1 MGSRPILLNRGWS
14 ETQFLKMLLAPL
26 VVVLSLATSIHSL
39 SAPECA
45 DGSISVCKC
54 GDGNPPD
61 FSTFPPCDIKKGKP
75 KCECSGGG
83 ALLQSTSNQ
92 GQRDLAVLAGLPA
105 LTKPLLS
112 VSNAPEEAAPPQR
125 QGAIRNVPPAPSS
138 VRMALHS
145 CVS

>member
-26 VVVLSLATSIHSL
+26 LVVLSLATSIHSL

-61 FSTFPPCDIKKGKP
+61 FSTCDIKKGKP
-75 KCECSGGG
+75 ECECSGGG
-83 ALLQSTSNQ
+83 GLASKYLKPRPKRPCRPACADKTPPLSLQCSGGGSPT
-92 GQRDLAVLAGLPA
+92 AEAGSYPKCASGSLVCQDGA
-105 LTKPLLS
+105 PL
-112 VSNAPEEAAPPQR
+112 
-125 QGAIRNVPPAPSS
+125 
-138 VRMALHS
+138 
-145 CVS
+145 

>member
-1 MGSRPILLNRGWS
+1 MG
-14 ETQFLKMLLAPL
+14 
-26 VVVLSLATSIHSL
+26 IHSTEVEL
-39 SAPECA
+39 KLNFSKWCSFPWSSSSSPWPPRSTASLPQSVLMDPPPFANVETETHPTSPPPPPVTSRRASPSVSAQE
-45 DGSISVCKC
+45 V
-54 GDGNPPD
+54 
-61 FSTFPPCDIKKGKP
+61 
-75 KCECSGGG
+75 G

-145 CVS
+145 CVW